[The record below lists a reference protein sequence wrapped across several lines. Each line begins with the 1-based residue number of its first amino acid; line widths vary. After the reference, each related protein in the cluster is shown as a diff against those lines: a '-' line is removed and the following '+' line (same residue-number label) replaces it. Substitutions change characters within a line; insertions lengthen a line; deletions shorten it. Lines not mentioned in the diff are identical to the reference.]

1 MKVKFLRIGES
12 WTLTRVACACAAVI
26 LVDAVALPRA
36 QSKDPPLQID

>member
-1 MKVKFLRIGES
+1 MKVKFLRVGEL
-12 WTLTRVACACAAVI
+12 WLTRVACACAAVI